1 MAKQQLSAR
10 LEADTIAAVD
20 AWAQAHGT
28 TRTEALERI
37 LSQGMASSGGE
48 SSGDAAGPSAGEL
61 RALRDHLEDM
71 RQQVAEKD
79 RQIGELVSAVGRAQA
94 LQAAAERRA
103 LEAAQAVQGD
113 EDEDVLDQ
121 EPTEDEDG
129 PHMAPTG
136 STGGNEDGGNDT
148 DEQEATSDE
157 SKRPTWLERL
167 SRWFLG
173 A

>member
-20 AWAQAHGT
+20 SWAQAHGT

-37 LSQGMASSGGE
+37 LAQGMTGGAE

-61 RALRDHLEDM
+61 RALRNHLEDM

-79 RQIGELVSAVGRAQA
+79 KQIGELVSAVGRAQA

-103 LEAAQAVQGD
+103 LEAAQAVQRD

-157 SKRPTWLERL
+157 NRRPTWLERL